1 MWQVT
6 GDTAKQLSERFEK
19 IVQDWQ
25 SMSITRF
32 DTSISHSRQLDNAI
46 PPSKIS
52 SLFSSEF
59 VGMIADDPDCRIQL
73 KGFHCNIINDHKT
86 FKEEQEGYEDI
97 PVFRTLDTSMVQ
109 RNYLQ
114 IKSDIQ
120 DLRI

>member
-1 MWQVT
+1 
-6 GDTAKQLSERFEK
+6 
-19 IVQDWQ
+19 
-25 SMSITRF
+25 MSINRS

-52 SLFSSEF
+52 SLSSGEF

-86 FKEEQEGYEDI
+86 LKEEQEGYEDI
-97 PVFRTLDTSMVQ
+97 PVFRTLDSSMVQ
-109 RNYLQ
+109 RNYVQ

-120 DLRI
+120 DIIQAEMQNIINNPELEHLVISKRV